1 MIVSGRIAQWLAI
14 DYPQSLQALFLAAT
28 SGGKGARGASNAAAM
43 NALLSADVDA
53 LTRLPNAVL
62 LHQHIRRSTLVKV
75 PGARHGAKNIF
86 GMAGLPGRRRRT

>member
-1 MIVSGRIAQWLAI
+1 
-14 DYPQSLQALFLAAT
+14 
-28 SGGKGARGASNAAAM
+28 M